1 MAWVRYGRAAQP
13 SQPDLAPALQRRRK
27 SPLAVGTAIDY
38 KKGMR
43 LLLVEDTDEL
53 AQSVMRFL
61 RAEGHAVDHA
71 PDAATA
77 AEAMAVAEYAC
88 VILDLGLPDGSGL
101 DVLKARRRAGD
112 RTPVLIATARD
123 QISDRIAGLD
133 AGADDYVVKPFD
145 LHELSARI
153 RANARR
159 GQGLPETRIALDGL
173 EVDRAAGRIWKAGQ
187 ELRLTSRE
195 WALFDALLGAR
206 GRVLTKAALED
217 ALYAFDATIEGNA
230 VEVYISR
237 LRTKLGPSVIETRRG
252 LGYVL
257 P

>member
-1 MAWVRYGRAAQP
+1 
-13 SQPDLAPALQRRRK
+13 
-27 SPLAVGTAIDY
+27 
-38 KKGMR
+38 MR

-53 AQSVMRFL
+53 AQTVLRFL
-61 RAEGHAVDHA
+61 RAEGHSVDHA
-71 PDAATA
+71 PDAAMA
-77 AEAMAVAEYAC
+77 EEAMAVANYAC

-112 RTPVLIATARD
+112 RTPVVIATARD
-123 QISDRIAGLD
+123 QVSDRIAGLD

-145 LHELSARI
+145 LSELSARI
-153 RANARR
+153 RAQARR
-159 GQGLPETRIALDGL
+159 GQGLPETRITVAGL
-173 EVDRAAGRIWKAGQ
+173 EVDRAAARIWREGA
-187 ELRLTSRE
+187 EIRLTARE

-206 GRVLTKAALED
+206 GRIVPKAALEE
-217 ALYAFDATIEGNA
+217 LLGTFDAVIEGNA
-230 VEVYISR
+230 VEVYVSR

>member
-1 MAWVRYGRAAQP
+1 
-13 SQPDLAPALQRRRK
+13 
-27 SPLAVGTAIDY
+27 
-38 KKGMR
+38 MR
-43 LLLVEDTDEL
+43 LLLVEDTADL
-53 AQSVMRFL
+53 AQTVLRFL

-71 PDAATA
+71 GDAATA

-101 DVLKARRRAGD
+101 EVLRARRRAGD

-145 LHELSARI
+145 LRELSARI
-153 RANARR
+153 RAHARR
-159 GQGLPETRIALDGL
+159 GQGVPETRLVLGTL
-173 EVDRAAGRIWKAGQ
+173 EVDRAAARLWQQGREI
-187 ELRLTSRE
+187 RLTARE

-206 GRVLTKAALED
+206 GRVLSKSALEEVLGSFD
-217 ALYAFDATIEGNA
+217 ALIEGNA
-230 VEVYISR
+230 VEVYVSR
-237 LRTKLGPSVIETRRG
+237 LRAKLGAGTIQTRRG
-252 LGYVL
+252 LGYIL